1 MELICGH
8 GAPSYGRPL
17 CPHIRAAAQPLGYF
31 TRYTGVGLSVD
42 RVCQACRD
50 CVADGLAVVTDA
62 VCEECFDVVDGDLVG
77 WVGMPEVRDR
87 PRDVDPTVRSTAVPV
102 GLGAVVDLAAVDEA
116 AAVWL
121 ALCEDGRIVRWE
133 SDSGTWTVLARST
146 VEVQEDAE
154 PWAGRQQVRRLH
166 VSPDGRFAAVVL
178 DHGRH
183 GEVFDLSTGTV
194 TLTLDGGGYRPD
206 TVRFSA
212 AFAEHRG
219 RTVLV
224 HRTGWNRL
232 DVSDPQTGQLLTVRE
247 FEAARTGSSRPPHDL
262 DFFHGALTVSPDG
275 RHVADDGWVWAPS
288 GVVTAWSLSR
298 WLDENPYESEDGP
311 SLLCLTLCTHYWA
324 GRSSGS
330 TNAGS
335 RSAAWARTT
344 TRSRP
349 EPGSSTSTGPATA
362 RPVSPRPWRPRHS
375 VVRTAGS
382 SATAGCSSRP
392 PHPAWRSGTPRK
404 ASAWPP
410 SRTSGRPTI
419 TALPGNSSNWT
430 EQSCCAGASTRA
442 CCRDQPAEP

>member
-311 SLLCLTLCTHYWA
+311 SLLCLTLCTHYW
-324 GRSSGS
+324 G
-330 TNAGS
+330 
-335 RSAAWARTT
+335 
-344 TRSRP
+344 
-349 EPGSSTSTGPATA
+349 
-362 RPVSPRPWRPRHS
+362 RPVVWIDERRVAVGGLGEDDYEIAPGARIFDID
-375 VVRTAGS
+375 G
-382 SATAGCSSRP
+382 
-392 PHPAWRSGTPRK
+392 
-404 ASAWPP
+404 P
-410 SRTSGRPTI
+410 SHRTSGLAKALETTAFGGPDGRFFSDGGLLFSASPPGLEIWDPSEGVRLASVPDFRPTHHHR
-419 TALPGNSSNWT
+419 TARELVQLDGAELLRWSIDPSLLP
-430 EQSCCAGASTRA
+430 
-442 CCRDQPAEP
+442 